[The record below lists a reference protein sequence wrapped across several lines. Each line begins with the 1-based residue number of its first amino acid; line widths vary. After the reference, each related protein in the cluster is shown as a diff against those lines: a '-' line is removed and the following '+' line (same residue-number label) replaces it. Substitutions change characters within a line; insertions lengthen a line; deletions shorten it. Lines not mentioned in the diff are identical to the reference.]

1 METEKTI
8 ITRIPIEDIIKKTLE
23 KKPDSVCEFNNLL
36 GYNAVDLLLEDLNLQ
51 LNESNKLKGGKGR
64 KRKTKINKKKGYKKT
79 RKIRKQKGGAD
90 PRTVIFFMSM
100 FLVFVHGIKNM
111 THIEVTN
118 RLKDS
123 MKVIDIFKN
132 YYGTCA
138 ANSLLFLKTIDLP
151 TFEELSVEIME
162 HRQGMTAMQMSSYL
176 NKELNFNTK
185 WYSFT
190 GRKGLDEE
198 ASIDR
203 YVELLKNKLI
213 GLRNVYDFDRNQDIL
228 TSLNYPSKKGSY
240 HAVVLWLTNKDE
252 IVIIDPQRYYV
263 EGKIMLYTS
272 EAYLDKYMDNDKEL
286 ILYPIQTYIRERI
299 DVTSDYRDT
308 KMLESLHIEID
319 DVKNKNKFSPYN
331 KNLQDTIGK
340 IRAEEEKLIDKTRIE
355 F

>member
-1 METEKTI
+1 METENTI

-23 KKPDSVCEFNNLL
+23 NNPQSECQFNNLL
-36 GYNAVDLLLEDLNLQ
+36 GYNAVNFLLEDLNFQ
-51 LNESNKLKGGKGR
+51 LNEKKQLKGGKRR
-64 KRKTKINKKKGYKKT
+64 KRKTKVNRKKMHKKT

-90 PRTVIFFMSM
+90 PRIVIFFMSM

-111 THIEVTN
+111 THIDVTS

-151 TFEELSVEIME
+151 TFEELSIEIME
-162 HRQGMTAMQMSSYL
+162 NKQGMTSMQMSSYL
-176 NKELNFNTK
+176 NKELNFNTR

-190 GRKGLDEE
+190 GREGLDEE
-198 ASIDR
+198 AAIERFVD
-203 YVELLKNKLI
+203 LLKNKLI
-213 GLRNVYDFDRNQDIL
+213 SLRGVYGFEKNQDVL
-228 TSLNYPSKKGSY
+228 TALNYPTKRGSY

-272 EAYLDKYMDNDKEL
+272 EAYLDRYMDDDKQL
-286 ILYPIQTYIRERI
+286 NLYPIQTYIRQRI

-308 KMLESLHIEID
+308 QMLESLHIEID

-331 KNLQDTIGK
+331 KNLQQTIGK